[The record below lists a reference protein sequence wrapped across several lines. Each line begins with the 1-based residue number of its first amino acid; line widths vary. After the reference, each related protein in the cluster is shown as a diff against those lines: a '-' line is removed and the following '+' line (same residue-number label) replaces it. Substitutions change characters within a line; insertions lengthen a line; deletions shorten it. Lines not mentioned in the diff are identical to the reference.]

1 MDFKKV
7 LIETSERRVRKAPS
21 ISALSLLKKE
31 LSGSQSEAL
40 AIDSLLEEV
49 LRKNGDNLFDNN
61 LISLVRQYN
70 CIDIS
75 GNLRRKIRAPSPPPE
90 LAIICHL
97 CNTLFIS
104 LSPLPSTPLEIGE
117 LGIFGK

>member
-49 LRKNGDNLFDNN
+49 LRKNGDNLVENN

-70 CIDIS
+70 CQR
-75 GNLRRKIRAPSPPPE
+75 LRTMDHGPGS
-90 LAIICHL
+90 
-97 CNTLFIS
+97 
-104 LSPLPSTPLEIGE
+104 
-117 LGIFGK
+117 